1 MKLSHADHGIL
12 TNDQAFNVG
21 AKITAITPNE
31 GSLAGGTTITITG
44 ENFSATESDVMVKLG
59 TITCPIATSTTT

>member
-1 MKLSHADHGIL
+1 M
-12 TNDQAFNVG
+12 G